1 MSEPSDILE
10 EARKIIYGRRE
21 QDYGPPKVNFQRI
34 ATGWSII
41 FGCDVTP
48 QQVALGMIW
57 LKTARLVENPFDQ
70 IFKFGLFAPITA
82 KIADIGASNH
92 DFTNTGCR

>member
-10 EARKIIYGRRE
+10 EARGIIYGRRE

-57 LKTARLVENPFDQ
+57 LKTARLVENPFD
-70 IFKFGLFAPITA
+70 
-82 KIADIGASNH
+82 H
-92 DFTNTGCR
+92 DGRLDVVGYTLCLERLDE